1 LTGIDRA
8 VDGVRVAIELADQWL
23 RGLSELR
30 YQPTDKRVRA
40 LLGDRTVVDSQ
51 SAVLVWEPRRV
62 APYYAVPES
71 DVLAPLVSAG
81 RRARDATGPARL
93 ATAQFLPHGTFRA
106 HTSAGEELSIRA
118 PGWGRAGTLEA
129 VAFRPADPDLAGYVL
144 LDFDAFD
151 TWLEEDD
158 PIAGHPRDPYHRV
171 DVRRSSRH
179 VRIMLGDKLLA
190 ESHRPWLVFET
201 LLPAR
206 FYLPMEDVNAQLL
219 RPSARRTV
227 CPYKGEAAYWSVQL
241 SAYVVE
247 DLAWSYTAPLPA
259 VADLAG
265 LMCFFDERV
274 ETVVDGTRRERPVT
288 LWA

>member
-1 LTGIDRA
+1 MAID
-8 VDGVRVAIELADQWL
+8 LADLWL

-40 LLGDRTVVDSQ
+40 LLGARTVVDSRA
-51 SAVLVWEPRRV
+51 AVLVWEPRRV
-62 APYYAVPES
+62 SPYYAVPES

-81 RRARDATGPARL
+81 RRARDAAAPARL
-93 ATAQFLPHGTFRA
+93 TAMPFLPHGKFRA
-106 HTSAGEELSIRA
+106 HTSPGAELSIRA
-118 PGWGRAGTLEA
+118 PGWGRVGALEA
-129 VAFRPADPDLAGYVL
+129 VAFRPADPDLAGYVV

-151 TWLEEDD
+151 SWLEEDE
-158 PIAGHPRDPYHRV
+158 PIVGHPRDPFHRV

-190 ESHRPWLVFET
+190 ESHRPSLVFET
-201 LLPAR
+201 LLPVR
-206 FYLPMEDVNAQLL
+206 FYLPREDVNAQFL

-259 VADLAG
+259 VADLAD
-265 LMCFFDERV
+265 LLCFFDERV
-274 ETVVDGTRRERPVT
+274 EIVVDGTRRERPLT